1 MTAGERFVYE
11 RFVPKVHPAT
21 REVESDDPMEIVATP
36 VTGDV
41 DMMLECIV
49 QEFAWMGWDTERI
62 LALFRDPFYPALH
75 QLGRRYGEAGI
86 RARVTALLGRMGV
99 FCCQEEVRDEPE
111 ADEPETELIQLG
123 LPKQGLKVP
132 KGDSHAEGL

>member
-1 MTAGERFVYE
+1 MPFASERL
-11 RFVPKVHPAT
+11 VPKIHPAT
-21 REVESDDPMEIVATP
+21 RPVEPEDPMTLHAVMAE
-36 VTGDV
+36 GDPEV
-41 DMMLECIV
+41 MLQCLV